1 MKILITGGAGYIGY
15 SLVRNLVN
23 SSLEIDQIIVYD
35 SLTRNNF
42 NFFTQEDF
50 RKKPIQFIKGEILD
64 SRRLQQALAGVDI
77 VIHLAARV
85 TTPYADADSHFFDQ
99 INHWGTANVVNA
111 VEESDSVKHFVYL
124 SSMSVYGSSDNEVD
138 SEYEP
143 HPESFYGISKY
154 QGEQHVDRLKP
165 IIKTHVFRA
174 GNVYGYNP
182 VMRIDAVFNRFM
194 FEANFSG
201 RININGDGSQKRA
214 FIHVEKLASTLVQ
227 SIQKELPTGTYNLA
241 EHNLSIQEIIAEIQT
256 LYPNLETLFVSK
268 NMRMRQIQAVNPA
281 KIWNHLELK
290 PKSISEELMEFKN
303 AFAF

>member
-1 MKILITGGAGYIGY
+1 MKILITGGAGYVGY
-15 SLVRNLVN
+15 SLVKNLVN
-23 SSLEIDQIIVYD
+23 SSLEIDQIVIYD

-50 RKKPIQFIKGEILD
+50 RKKPIKFIKGEILD

-111 VEESDSVKHFVYL
+111 VEESDSVKHFIYL
-124 SSMSVYGSSDNEVD
+124 SSMSVYGSTENEVD
-138 SEYEP
+138 ESYEP

-154 QGEQHVDRLKP
+154 QGEHHVDRLKP
-165 IIKTHVFRA
+165 TIRTHVFRS

-194 FEANFSG
+194 FEANFSE

-214 FIHVEKLASTLVQ
+214 FIHVEKLASAL
-227 SIQKELPTGTYNLA
+227 IQAIEKELPTGTYNVA
-241 EHNLSIQEIIAEIQT
+241 EHNLSVQEIIEEIQE
-256 LYPNLETLFVSK
+256 LYPELETIFVSK
-268 NMRMRQIQAVNPA
+268 NMRMREIQAVNPA
-281 KIWNHLELK
+281 KIWSYLEL
-290 PKSISEELMEFKN
+290 PQKSISEELKEFKQ